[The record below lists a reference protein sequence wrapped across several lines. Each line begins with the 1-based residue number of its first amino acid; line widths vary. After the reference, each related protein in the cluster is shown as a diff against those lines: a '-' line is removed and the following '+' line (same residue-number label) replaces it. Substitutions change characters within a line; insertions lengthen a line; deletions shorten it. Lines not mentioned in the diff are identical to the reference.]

1 MEDIKKMIRNIPDFP
16 KKGIMFRDITTA
28 VKDPSTM
35 KKIIDYIADEFK
47 DAKIDYVAGIES
59 RGFIFGVPIAYSLH
73 KGFVPIRKKGKLPL
87 EVISKEYA
95 LEYGSSV
102 VEMHKDSIKP
112 GQKVVVVDDLIAT
125 GGTIASKISPEG
137 LQPGITSEELLAYVP
152 EVRENCM
159 VDTVQP
165 FELDSTNIC
174 QEHWLILE
182 QIIEKSY
189 NSYDG
194 FVICHGT
201 DTMAYTA
208 AALSYLIQNNR
219 KPIVVTGAQKP
230 INLEITD
237 ARMNLRDSLRFVM
250 DDRAYGVNIVFG
262 GKVIAGTRAKK
273 ERSKSYNA
281 FSSINYPDI
290 AVIQEKRIIFYIED
304 YFRLTEQVR
313 FYHRMNER
321 VLLLKI
327 IPGMDG
333 RILNTLADEYD
344 AVIIESFGVGGLP
357 AYGRHSF
364 LEAVDNWCS
373 RGKKVI
379 MATQVIHEGSDMEV
393 YQVGK
398 VIKDRFPI
406 IEAFDM
412 TLEATVTKVMWL
424 LGNDLSNEEFKKEF
438 YRTINYDIL
447 LAE

>member
-1 MEDIKKMIRNIPDFP
+1 MK
-16 KKGIMFRDITTA
+16 
-28 VKDPSTM
+28 M
-35 KKIIDYIADEFK
+35 KKI
-47 DAKIDYVAGIES
+47 
-59 RGFIFGVPIAYSLH
+59 L
-73 KGFVPIRKKGKLPL
+73 
-87 EVISKEYA
+87 
-95 LEYGSSV
+95 
-102 VEMHKDSIKP
+102 
-112 GQKVVVVDDLIAT
+112 LIAT

-137 LQPGITSEELLAYVP
+137 LQPGLTSEELLAYVP
-152 EVRENCM
+152 EIRESCM

-182 QIIEKSY
+182 RTIEEAYDK
-189 NSYDG
+189 YDG

-237 ARMNLRDSLRFVM
+237 ARMNLRDSLKFAS

-281 FSSINYPDI
+281 FSSINYPNI
-290 AVIQEKRIIFYIED
+290 AVIQEQRIIFYIED
-304 YFRLTEQVR
+304 QSRLTEPVR

-321 VLLLKI
+321 VLLLKM

-333 RILNTLADEYD
+333 RILKILEDEYD

-357 AYGRHSF
+357 AYGRHNF
-364 LEAVDNWCS
+364 LEAVAHWCG

-379 MATQVIHEGSDMEV
+379 MATQVTHEGSDMGI

-398 VIKDRFPI
+398 SVKDRFPI

-424 LGNDLSNEEFKKEF
+424 LENDLSGEEFKREF
-438 YRTINYDIL
+438 YRTINHDIL